1 MLIFKIIEYFF
12 PKIDENFERESL
24 KILSDKEKK
33 IFSSMGS
40 YDRMHS
46 LEVYKKVLDT
56 ELKRDKKYT
65 KLALLHDCGKGN
77 AGIIKRILHKFK
89 FNTILREHPEM
100 GYIRTRELDEELAI
114 LIKNHHNR
122 NYGDKMR
129 IFQKCDDGS

>member
-1 MLIFKIIEYFF
+1 MLIFKIIEFFF
-12 PKIDENFERESL
+12 PKIDESFEIESL
-24 KILSDKEKK
+24 KILSNKEKK

-56 ELKRDKKYT
+56 ELKSDKKYT

-122 NYGDKMR
+122 DYGDKMR

>member
-12 PKIDENFERESL
+12 PKIDESFEIESL
-24 KILSDKEKK
+24 KILSDKETK

-40 YDRMHS
+40 YDKIHS

-56 ELKRDKKYT
+56 ELKSDKKYT

>member
-12 PKIDENFERESL
+12 PKIDESFEIESL

-46 LEVYKKVLDT
+46 LEVYRKVLDT
-56 ELKRDKKYT
+56 ELKSDKNYT

-77 AGIIKRILHKFK
+77 TGIIKRILHKFK
-89 FNTILREHPEM
+89 FNTILREHPEI

>member
-12 PKIDENFERESL
+12 PKIDESFEIESL

-46 LEVYKKVLDT
+46 LEVYRKVLDT
-56 ELKRDKKYT
+56 ELKSDKKYT

-114 LIKNHHNR
+114 LIKNHNNR